1 MKKLGVNNA
10 GENKGN
16 SIQNK
21 DGTNKKTIEVN
32 KNMRR
37 LTFLNNESN
46 DSIEGNKNKYDK
58 NKVKE
63 INDVFKNC
71 MVALSHNKICTRNA
85 FDIHIIEHLE
95 DLINLNDE
103 EIPEELNDE
112 MIENGEF
119 NLSFTR
125 ASKAIEGATKVYGYR
140 VEAIYDQTYNFLT
153 NMNLAKQFELDN
165 DMMDDNKNTIDPLN
179 KRMRKRKLTYLQESS
194 TLAKSSDITVDSL
207 SLSNISVDTFF
218 LKLNSTYDHSCGQKY
233 LLPNLNLNNDL
244 SIQFDGDIDVCEY
257 KKRRKTLDD
266 IGKDGVK
273 DKEDGIHIIMK
284 NKNDDNC
291 DTYDKIIC
299 NNNDINKVDEKK
311 NNDVDI
317 CENRNKKNESCNIY
331 VDTFNVNEHKEFF
344 DIYKK
349 KLFLNADIL
358 KEILYG
364 GPDDFNSLHICPELD
379 YFKEEL
385 KKHKLKRTD
394 SKDTDDVDK
403 EDGDGNLYNDD
414 DIGNTD
420 KNNIINF
427 YDENL
432 GCNMSN
438 NMLMES
444 IYNSDALNTDR
455 KNIFPENLG
464 MSCGNLNEEK
474 KNNNMNS
481 SNNNL
486 NNCNY
491 DNNDLYLGDYRMDD
505 LNIENVMQESL
516 GFDNLNYS
524 CDKNMNFSNNNGMLL
539 QQSINMM
546 DGMNFPELIKSEN
559 KELDLGNTQINNEHY
574 LLKNNYDIHK
584 RHSIISEV
592 PDDDTLWNRSVMTFE
607 NRINAIDINNELNYH
622 YYMPNKLMMM
632 GNFRNL
638 IDINKNVT
646 NNINNNNKSTILQN
660 IIMQKKMKY
669 AFDVTS
675 IDFENLYT
683 ENNNIELSTYDL
695 WKKEKKKYVSN
706 ALFCIDQTSYI
717 FDTRENCVN
726 CVNTVTDK
734 VMKFSKFCVYPDFLH
749 ACNKNR
755 NKHNNNNNNI
765 NKNHMNVILNEVN
778 NDNILN
784 DIDPINQ
791 DDFNNNIDNFD
802 MENMDDMNDG
812 HLHEGLNE
820 AIDKYYNMDFDNIW
834 ANNDNKNN
842 DNINNNNNLNNSTY
856 NNMNSHNNNNNN
868 NNNNLSLF
876 KKHSNFF
883 NTALFQFNHSNTFGN
898 VPFENVSKFVD
909 VAKIKKILCD
919 IVKPN
924 EEQKSNTN
932 DSLCEYQT
940 EKDNQIV
947 TYTAEKTTTF
957 EEIVKETT
965 AKLNE
970 SEASSTS
977 IHMLFVC
984 LLYTCNDQELLLEK
998 IPNQNNF
1005 YVRYGLPV
1013 ECHVNHDDIPMLKN

>member
-1 MKKLGVNNA
+1 MKKLGVNNV
-10 GENKGN
+10 GENNRNGVK
-16 SIQNK
+16 NK

-37 LTFLNNESN
+37 LTFLNNESS
-46 DSIEGNKNKYDK
+46 DSIEGNKSKYDK

-153 NMNLAKQFELDN
+153 NMNLAKQLELDN
-165 DMMDDNKNTIDPLN
+165 DTIDDNKNGIDPLN

-194 TLAKSSDITVDSL
+194 TLAKSSDIIVDSL

-257 KKRRKTLDD
+257 KKRRKNLDD
-266 IGKDGVK
+266 TRKDIKEKENIIDK
-273 DKEDGIHIIMK
+273 DI
-284 NKNDDNC
+284 NDYNC
-291 DTYDKIIC
+291 DTYDMITY
-299 NNNDINKVDEKK
+299 NNNDYDKIGEKK
-311 NNDVDI
+311 KNDVEI
-317 CENRNKKNESCNIY
+317 LKTSNKENESNTRNM
-331 VDTFNVNEHKEFF
+331 DRFDMNEHKEFF

-364 GPDDFNSLHICPELD
+364 GPDDFNSLNICPELD

-394 SKDTDDVDK
+394 SKDTDEVDK
-403 EDGDGNLYNDD
+403 EDVDGNLYNDD
-414 DIGNTD
+414 EIDITD

-438 NMLMES
+438 NMLLES
-444 IYNSDALNTDR
+444 IYKSDALNVEKTKMYGPNGSD
-455 KNIFPENLG
+455 
-464 MSCGNLNEEK
+464 MAYGNLNEEI
-474 KNNNMNS
+474 KNNNMN
-481 SNNNL
+481 NMNNL
-486 NNCNY
+486 NISNC
-491 DNNDLYLGDYRMDD
+491 DNNDLYLGEYRMDD
-505 LNIENVMQESL
+505 LNIENIMQESL
-516 GFDNLNYS
+516 VFDNMNYS
-524 CDKNMNFSNNNGMLL
+524 CDKNINFNNNNNGLLL
-539 QQSINMM
+539 QQSSHMM
-546 DGMNFPELIKSEN
+546 DGMDLPELINSEK
-559 KELDLGNTQINNEHY
+559 KELYLGNTQINNEHY
-574 LLKNNYDIHK
+574 LLKNNDIINK
-584 RHSIISEV
+584 RDSIISEV

-607 NRINAIDINNELNYH
+607 NRINAIDINNDFNYH
-622 YYMPNKLMMM
+622 YYIPSKLMMM

-646 NNINNNNKSTILQN
+646 NNINNNKSTILQS
-660 IIMQKKMKY
+660 IIMQKKMKDV
-669 AFDVTS
+669 FDVTS
-675 IDFENLYT
+675 IDFENLYI

-726 CVNTVTDK
+726 CVNTVADK
-734 VMKFSKFCVYPDFLH
+734 IMKFSKFCVYPDFMH
-749 ACNKNR
+749 ASNKNR
-755 NKHNNNNNNI
+755 NKHNNIINNNN
-765 NKNHMNVILNEVN
+765 NNNNNNNMNVILNEVN
-778 NDNILN
+778 DDNFLN

-791 DDFNNNIDNFD
+791 DDFNNNIDHFD
-802 MENMDDMNDG
+802 MDNIDDMNDG
-812 HLHEGLNE
+812 HIQQGLNE
-820 AIDKYYNMDFDNIW
+820 AIDKFYNMDFDNIW
-834 ANNDNKNN
+834 THNDNE
-842 DNINNNNNLNNSTY
+842 NISNMNNNNNLNNSTY
-856 NNMNSHNNNNNN
+856 NNN

-883 NTALFQFNHSNTFGN
+883 NNTLFQFHHSNTFGS
-898 VPFENVSKFVD
+898 VPFENISKFVD
-909 VAKIKKILCD
+909 VAKIKNILCD

-924 EEQKSNTN
+924 EEEEKDNKN
-932 DSLCEYQT
+932 DSICEYQT
-940 EKDNQIV
+940 DKDNQIV

-957 EEIVKETT
+957 EEIVKKTT
-965 AKLNE
+965 EKLNE

-1005 YVRYGLPV
+1005 YVRYGLPA
-1013 ECHVNHDDIPMLKN
+1013 ECHVNQDDVPMLKN

>member
-1 MKKLGVNNA
+1 MKKLGVNNSD
-10 GENKGN
+10 ENNGN
-16 SIQNK
+16 NIKNK

-37 LTFLNNESN
+37 LTFLNNESS
-46 DSIEGNKNKYDK
+46 DGIDGNKSKYDK

-103 EIPEELNDE
+103 EVPEELNDE

-218 LKLNSTYDHSCGQKY
+218 LKLNSTYDHSCGHKY

-257 KKRRKTLDD
+257 KKRRKMLDD
-266 IGKDGVK
+266 IRKDVK
-273 DKEDGIHIIMK
+273 DKEDVININK

-291 DTYDKIIC
+291 DMYDKITY
-299 NNNDINKVDEKK
+299 NNDLNHVDEKK
-311 NNDVDI
+311 NNDVGI
-317 CENRNKKNESCNIY
+317 CENRNKKNESGNIY
-331 VDTFNVNEHKEFF
+331 VDNFNMNENKEFF

-349 KLFLNADIL
+349 KLFLNGDIL

-364 GPDDFNSLHICPELD
+364 GPDDFNSLNICPELD

-403 EDGDGNLYNDD
+403 EDVDGNLYNDD
-414 DIGNTD
+414 EIGNTD

-432 GCNMSN
+432 GYNMNN
-438 NMLMES
+438 NMIIES
-444 IYNSDALNTDR
+444 VNNNDALNTDN
-455 KNIFPENLG
+455 KNIFPENVG
-464 MSCGNLNEEK
+464 ISCVNLNEMKK
-474 KNNNMNS
+474 KNDMNN
-481 SNNNL
+481 SNNNSH
-486 NNCNY
+486 NNLDSCNY
-491 DNNDLYLGDYRMDD
+491 DHNDLYLGEYRMDD

-516 GFDNLNYS
+516 CFDNMNYS
-524 CDKNMNFSNNNGMLL
+524 CDKNMNFSNNGMLL
-539 QQSINMM
+539 EQSSHMM
-546 DGMNFPELIKSEN
+546 DGMNFPELLKSEN
-559 KELDLGNTQINNEHY
+559 KELVLGNTQINNEHY
-574 LLKNNYDIHK
+574 LLKNNNDINK

-622 YYMPNKLMMM
+622 YYIPNKLMMM

-646 NNINNNNKSTILQN
+646 NNNNNINNNKSTILQN
-660 IIMQKKMKY
+660 ILMQKKMKY
-669 AFDVTS
+669 AFDITS
-675 IDFENLYT
+675 IDFENLYI

-749 ACNKNR
+749 ECNKNR
-755 NKHNNNNNNI
+755 NKHNNNNNNNI
-765 NKNHMNVILNEVN
+765 SNNHMNVILNEVN

-791 DDFNNNIDNFD
+791 DDFNNNHHSFD
-802 MENMDDMNDG
+802 MENMDDMNDV
-812 HLHEGLNE
+812 HLQEGLNE
-820 AIDKYYNMDFDNIW
+820 AIDKFYNMDFDNIW
-834 ANNDNKNN
+834 THNDNKNN
-842 DNINNNNNLNNSTY
+842 DNINKNNNLNNGTY
-856 NNMNSHNNNNNN
+856 
-868 NNNNLSLF
+868 NNNNLTLF
-876 KKHSNFF
+876 KKHSNYF
-883 NTALFQFNHSNTFGN
+883 NTALFQFHQSNTFGN
-898 VPFENVSKFVD
+898 VPFENISKFVD

-924 EEQKSNTN
+924 DEEKENKN

-977 IHMLFVC
+977 VHMLFVC

-1013 ECHVNHDDIPMLKN
+1013 ECHVNHDDVPMLKN